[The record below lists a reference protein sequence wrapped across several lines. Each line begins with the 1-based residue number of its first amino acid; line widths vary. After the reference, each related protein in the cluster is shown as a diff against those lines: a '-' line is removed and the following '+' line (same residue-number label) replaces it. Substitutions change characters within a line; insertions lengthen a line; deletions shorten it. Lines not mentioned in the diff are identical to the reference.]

1 MAFRFINTAPLIDH
15 ELELVAPETKWVDAL
30 LKTCADPRSGSDPAA
45 TSMTRLR
52 AMDIIRAAPGGRNP
66 GDAARGHVPYYYFW
80 MRLRNADAPVEIAG
94 SVSLRIGDTDDLRL
108 YVGNIG
114 YNVFPPARGHH
125 YAQRASQLVLEIARA
140 HGMRELWITCNP
152 DNWASRRTCEGLGC
166 ELIDIV
172 AVPVAHPLFERG
184 DREKCRYLLKL

>member
-1 MAFRFINTAPLIDH
+1 MAFRFINAVPLIDQ
-15 ELELVAPETKWVDAL
+15 ELELVPPEVRWVDAL
-30 LKTCADPRSGSDPAA
+30 LKACTHPLSASDPAA

-66 GDAARGHVPYYYFW
+66 GDTPRGHVPYYYFW
-80 MRLRNADAPVEIAG
+80 MHLRSPDAPVEIAG

-125 YAQRASQLVLEIARA
+125 YAQRASRLVLDIARA

-152 DNWASRRTCEGLGC
+152 DNWASRRTCERLGS
-166 ELIDIV
+166 EMIDIV
-172 AVPVAHPLFERG
+172 AVPADHPLYERG